1 MARALA
7 ATLTKR
13 PAQMGNGLGRPFG
26 PAIRRRE
33 TSVNDTSA
41 DRSKQFLAD
50 LGKAMHSTAEA
61 ARLAATDE
69 CRSNAQAYT
78 EYLRANSEGASLHK
92 AAAADITAIRD
103 LSKAEMERTRQETE
117 QRISQ
122 RNELLEEALRDYTS
136 AVDLEIERVQ
146 QSVQGFED
154 ELARFFEQL
163 LHGDPTD
170 FATMAANVPDPPE
183 FPEPDP
189 EALVH
194 VLRLRREQL
203 LAIETSPETSLETGP
218 ETGPETSP
226 ETSLETNLENGP
238 EPSPETSPDAKEVL
252 PDHWWLDSPAT
263 LAARTQST
271 PD

>member
-1 MARALA
+1 
-7 ATLTKR
+7 
-13 PAQMGNGLGRPFG
+13 MGNDLGRPVG

-33 TSVNDTSA
+33 MSVNDTSA

-117 QRISQ
+117 KRISQ

-203 LAIETSPETSLETGP
+203 LAIETSPETSLEASL

-226 ETSLETNLENGP
+226 ETSLENGP
-238 EPSPETSPDAKEVL
+238 EPSPETSPDGKEVL

-271 PD
+271 PE

>member
-1 MARALA
+1 
-7 ATLTKR
+7 
-13 PAQMGNGLGRPFG
+13 
-26 PAIRRRE
+26 
-33 TSVNDTSA
+33 
-41 DRSKQFLAD
+41 
-50 LGKAMHSTAEA
+50 
-61 ARLAATDE
+61 
-69 CRSNAQAYT
+69 
-78 EYLRANSEGASLHK
+78 
-92 AAAADITAIRD
+92 
-103 LSKAEMERTRQETE
+103 MERTRQETE

-218 ETGPETSP
+218 ETSPETSLEASLETGPETSP